1 MIKSI
6 FNWSGG
12 KDSALALYHVL
23 KDRDYRIESL
33 ITTINQ
39 DKDRISMHGVRRTL
53 LKKQAESLGI
63 PLHEVLLCEMPSM
76 EEYGN
81 KMRTMFNKFK
91 EQNISHSIFGDIFLE
106 DLRAYRDK
114 NLAEI
119 GMQAHYPLWNI
130 DTYKLFNEFITL
142 GFRAIIVCVNIKY
155 LDESYLGRELDHGFL
170 NELPANVD
178 PCGEHGEYHTFVF
191 DGPLFNVPI
200 DFTLGEKVFKSYES
214 GQQGNHDSGFWYLDL
229 LDK

>member
-23 KDRDYRIESL
+23 KDRDYSIESL

-53 LKKQAESLGI
+53 LKKQAESLEI
-63 PLHEVLLCEMPSM
+63 PLHEVLLSEMPSM

-114 NLAEI
+114 NLVEI

-155 LDESYLGRELDHGFL
+155 LDEFYLGRELDHGFL

-200 DFTLGEKVFKSYES
+200 DFTLGEKVFKSYEFS
-214 GQQGNHDSGFWYLDL
+214 QQGNHDSGFWYLDL